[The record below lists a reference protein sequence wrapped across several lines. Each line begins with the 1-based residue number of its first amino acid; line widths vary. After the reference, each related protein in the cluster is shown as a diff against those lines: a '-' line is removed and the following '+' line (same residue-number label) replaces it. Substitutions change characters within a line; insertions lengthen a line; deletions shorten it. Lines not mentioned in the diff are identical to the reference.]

1 MLVLSGSSYGSV
13 LQAIIK
19 AVKPTKGKK
28 KEKLAE
34 DEEAKEGEEIPM
46 SINLLDLTDSDVKAA
61 VKQARELQANTQ
73 KMVAIINSLL
83 RNDVKTTMK
92 NDTYQSAYSDN
103 DLLGL
108 WAYLENYFASGSTY
122 NFL

>member
-1 MLVLSGSSYGSV
+1 
-13 LQAIIK
+13 
-19 AVKPTKGKK
+19 
-28 KEKLAE
+28 
-34 DEEAKEGEEIPM
+34 M
-46 SINLLDLTDSDVKAA
+46 SISPLELIDRDVKAV

-92 NDTYQSAYSDN
+92 NDATYQEAYSDN

-108 WAYLENYFASGSTY
+108 WACLENYFAAVLLHLMTPC
-122 NFL
+122 